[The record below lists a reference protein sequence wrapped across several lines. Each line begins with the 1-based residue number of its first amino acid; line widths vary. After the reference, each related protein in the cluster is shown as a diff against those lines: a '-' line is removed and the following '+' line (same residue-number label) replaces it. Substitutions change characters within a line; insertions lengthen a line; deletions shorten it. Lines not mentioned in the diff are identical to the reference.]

1 MQTDMTLEQVK
12 ILAKQLKVPTF
23 THYPDLARQLGEPTD
38 FGTFLLK
45 LMQNEYEQRQENQNR
60 RRLKQA
66 GLPYT
71 KTLEEL
77 DLSRYD
83 GKLTE
88 LFLGELASCR
98 FITEKK
104 NLIMLG
110 NPGRGKTHM
119 AIGIALKACS
129 LGMSVLFK
137 NAASLSTELSE
148 ARDNYA
154 LGKLEKKI
162 RKADLL
168 ILDEMGYVSFDRYQ
182 SELLFKVIADRSER
196 GSIIVTTNLP
206 FSEWT
211 TLFENPAMVAAMVDR
226 LTFQSYILDMNGTSY
241 RLDQTKKHAVSGS
254 LLNER

>member
-1 MQTDMTLEQVK
+1 MYTDVTLDQVK
-12 ILAKQLKVPTF
+12 ILAKQLKIPTF
-23 THYPDLARQLGEPTD
+23 GHYPDILRQLDGSESFGEI
-38 FGTFLLK
+38 LLM
-45 LMQNEYEQRQENQNR
+45 LMKNEYEQRQENQNL

-66 GLPYT
+66 DLPYT

-83 GKLTE
+83 GHLTQV
-88 LFLGELASCR
+88 FINELASCR
-98 FITEKK
+98 FIKEKK

-119 AIGIALKACS
+119 AIGLALKACS

-148 ARDNYA
+148 ARDNYV
-154 LGKLEKKI
+154 LGKLEKRI

-182 SELLFKVIADRSER
+182 SELLFKVIAERSER

-211 TLFENPAMVAAMVDR
+211 TLFENTAMVAAMVDR
-226 LTFQSYILDMNGTSY
+226 LTFRSHILDMNGKSY
-241 RLDQTKKHAVSGS
+241 RLEQARKQHG
-254 LLNER
+254 

>member
-1 MQTDMTLEQVK
+1 MRTDATLEQVK

-23 THYPDLARQLGEPTD
+23 ASYPDLVRQMGSDID
-38 FGTFLLK
+38 FGKLLLA
-45 LMQNEYEQRQENQNR
+45 LMEGEYEQRQENQNR

-71 KTLEEL
+71 KTIEEL

-88 LFLGELASCR
+88 LFINELASCR
-98 FITEKK
+98 FIREKK

-119 AIGIALKACS
+119 AIGLALKACS

-137 NAASLSTELSE
+137 NASSLSTELTE
-148 ARDNYA
+148 AKDNYV
-154 LGKLEKKI
+154 LGKLEK
-162 RKADLL
+162 RVQKADLL

-196 GSIIVTTNLP
+196 GSVIITTNLP

-211 TLFENPAMVAAMVDR
+211 TLFENTAMVAAMVDR
-226 LTFQSYILDMNGTSY
+226 LTFQSYILDMNGKSY
-241 RLDQTKKHAVSGS
+241 RLEQAKKQK
-254 LLNER
+254 R